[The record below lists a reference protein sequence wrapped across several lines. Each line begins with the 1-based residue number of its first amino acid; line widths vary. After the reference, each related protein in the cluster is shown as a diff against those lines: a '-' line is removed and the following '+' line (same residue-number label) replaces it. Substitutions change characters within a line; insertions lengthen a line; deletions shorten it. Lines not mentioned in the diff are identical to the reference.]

1 MKQRIAY
8 IDAMKGIGIL
18 MVIYQHLIYM
28 GMRDIEYTSPVNNV
42 FKMFFM
48 TIFFF
53 ISGYLFFKPNQP
65 IQRNKI
71 WGIVVKKARQLLVPS
86 VIFFVFC
93 IRFFHL
99 SFSEYIFDPWKC
111 GYWFTLTLFE
121 VFCLHLLL
129 DCLTRIFVKW
139 QPIIYIIVGLIGYY
153 CSLSISEDNQILGI
167 LSLKFLCK
175 YYIFF
180 AQGYCIA
187 RYSERCFSIASNKYV
202 SAGLLLLS
210 ILPYFLRKTMP
221 QIDVAFMMCQVLA
234 IFLLFRSFQQFF
246 SGNNMAAKTLGMLG
260 RHSLEIYLIHFFL
273 LFRIDAIAEYL
284 LSLQGDLCFR
294 GASCRIVPELFILG
308 TIALGISLTCIGIRK
323 VFSLSPLLSELCFGQ
338 LQSKNNESKSST
350 KQ

>member
-1 MKQRIAY
+1 MKQRLAY
-8 IDAMKGIGIL
+8 IDALKGVGIL

-48 TIFFF
+48 SIFFF
-53 ISGYLFFKPNQP
+53 VSGFLCFKPQQASQALKT
-65 IQRNKI
+65 I
-71 WGIVVKKARQLLVPS
+71 VKKARQLLIPTI
-86 VIFFVFC
+86 IFFVFC

-99 SFSEYIFDPWKC
+99 SFREYLFDPWKC

-129 DCLTRIFVKW
+129 EKLTRKSEQW
-139 QPIIYIIVGLIGYY
+139 QLIVFLIVGLLGYY
-153 CSLSISEDNQILGI
+153 ISLSIGEEDKMLGI
-167 LSLKFLCK
+167 FSLKFLCK

-187 RYSERCFSIASNKYV
+187 KYRERSFAVASNRYV
-202 SAGLLLLS
+202 SAGLLLVS
-210 ILPYFLRKTMP
+210 VIPFFLRKTMP
-221 QIDVAFMMCQVLA
+221 QVDFIFIMCQVFT
-234 IFLLFRSFQQFF
+234 IFFLFRSSQQFF
-246 SGNNMAAKTLGMLG
+246 ASNNLIAKTLGLLG

-284 LSLQGDLCFR
+284 LGLQNDLCFR
-294 GASCRIVPELFILG
+294 GASSRVVPELFILG
-308 TIALGISLTCIGIRK
+308 TIALGIALTCIGIRK
-323 VFSLSPLLSELCFGQ
+323 IFGISPLLSELCFGQ
-338 LQSKNNESKSST
+338 LQPKNNESTTST